1 MDLDCLDYEDLLLI
15 IKKEKYSEWLKKYQA
30 IKPESDIK
38 MQENA
43 YSEWLKKYQ
52 ELKHLSDMQMQ
63 ENTYREMLLLLKLIK
78 PKYLPCKIKL
88 RNLPSDAF
96 DKKTM

>member
-1 MDLDCLDYEDLLLI
+1 MDLDCLDYEELLLI
-15 IKKEKYSEWLKKYQA
+15 MKKEKEWLKKYQE
-30 IKPESDIK
+30 IESESDIK

-43 YSEWLKKYQ
+43 YSEWLQKYQ
-52 ELKHLSDMQMQ
+52 ELKHESEMQIQ

-78 PKYLPCKIKL
+78 PNYLPCKIKL
-88 RNLPSDAF
+88 SHLPSDVI

>member
-15 IKKEKYSEWLKKYQA
+15 MKKEKYSKWLKKYQE
-30 IKPESDIK
+30 IKPESDMK

-43 YSEWLKKYQ
+43 YSEWLQKYQ
-52 ELKHLSDMQMQ
+52 ELKHLSEMQIQ
-63 ENTYREMLLLLKLIK
+63 ENTYREMLLLLKLK
-78 PKYLPCKIKL
+78 PIYIPCKIKL